1 VYASAFGAERRLRRV
16 QPSAVIGETW
26 AIYRAQWRHL
36 IAVALVVYVAISAL
50 VLALAFLIGIFAA
63 FVSLAGVFWLQGV
76 LVKAVDDVRDG
87 RADLSVRAT
96 LESAFP
102 RLNVLTATGF
112 LASIA
117 VGIGLVLLIVPGLIL
132 LTIWSVVVPAV
143 MLENTGVFRSFGRS
157 QELVRGHGFGVF
169 TVIVI
174 TVVLVILAGLVA
186 SVVLQPIDPEWLESV
201 VVNIVSNAIVAPFA
215 AVAWTLMYFR
225 LRDLESA
232 A

>member
-1 VYASAFGAERRLRRV
+1 VLSEAERRLRRV
-16 QPSAVIGETW
+16 QPSAVIGEAW
-26 AIYRAQWRHL
+26 AIYRAHWRHL
-36 IAVALVVYVAISAL
+36 IAVAVVVYVAISAI

-76 LVKAVDDVRDG
+76 LVRAVDDVRDG

-96 LESAFP
+96 LESALP
-102 RLNVLTATGF
+102 RINVLTATGF

-157 QELVRGHGFGVF
+157 QELVRGNGFAVF

-186 SVVLQPIDPEWLESV
+186 SLVLQPIDPEWLESV

-225 LRDLESA
+225 LRDVESA
-232 A
+232 T